1 MIKNYPKIKFSKRF
15 RETNNILLSLSFK
28 KKNKSSHN
36 KRLHF
41 ISSSIASLFHFQ
53 RVLFVFLFILISNSA
68 SRHGKK
74 GKKKMKKKENK
85 YSEKKIILIL
95 YTVLLSAPREIFS
108 IIVSRNNPLTR
119 KIRADD
125 KAFLLSGSEKLPGV
139 PSVFPR

>member
-28 KKNKSSHN
+28 KKKSSHN

-74 GKKKMKKKENK
+74 GKKMKKKENK

>member
-53 RVLFVFLFILISNSA
+53 RVLFFFFSSWSQTVPA
-68 SRHGKK
+68 DTEKK
-74 GKKKMKKKENK
+74 EKKMKKKENK

>member
-28 KKNKSSHN
+28 KKKNLLIIN
-36 KRLHF
+36 DYT
-41 ISSSIASLFHFQ
+41 LFHPLSPRYFT
-53 RVLFVFLFILISNSA
+53 FNAYFLFFFSSWSQTVPA
-68 SRHGKK
+68 DTEKK
-74 GKKKMKKKENK
+74 EKKMKKKENK